1 MKLPPPPCAVLLV
14 SYDKQDQQ
22 ERQNQYNRSTGTEI
36 AITRKNNNGSKDN
49 DRGTD
54 ATSLHHRRHHRHEH
68 QPQHQ
73 QQQEEGE
80 EQEEEEEDEDE
91 DEEERKNNIKNNKQ
105 KHKNMMNDKSKTNEK
120 NEMNKK
126 NKTNKRKKKK
136 RHTGKQAN
144 RHAGTHFVTA
154 VSRGFSSGIFRYAEQ
169 NGAKRVQVCP
179 SAVELGEAFMPF
191 Y

>member
-1 MKLPPPPCAVLLV
+1 LKLPPPPCAVLLV

-54 ATSLHHRRHHRHEH
+54 ATSFHHRRHHRHEH

-80 EQEEEEEDEDE
+80 EQEEEEDEDE

-169 NGAKRVQVCP
+169 NGAKSVQVCP